1 MRPNET
7 SFHCLDLSDSHRVQF
22 PQFPFLIVCRL
33 KDRPVNWR
41 ETHLGLRWRFI
52 CICLFL
58 VILFSQREN
67 EATREQKKKSPYI
80 SYLSLYGSFRSTTK
94 TRCLLGGAH
103 MLTSQSFKFSIQSES
118 LTDPKV
124 KNRNENELC
133 RIAKTLLASFSLDH
147 YCHVIFIAFP
157 LCWSYLLLTGSRKF
171 PDWHF

>member
-1 MRPNET
+1 MRIVEFIATERDFVSLLRFIRFSQGAVPPV
-7 SFHCLDLSDSHRVQF
+7 SFSNRV
-22 PQFPFLIVCRL
+22 LVCRL
-33 KDRPVNWR
+33 KDRPVNWC

-67 EATREQKKKSPYI
+67 EATREQKKKKSPYI

-94 TRCLLGGAH
+94 TRCLLGGVH

-133 RIAKTLLASFSLDH
+133 RIAKRLDLHHSL
-147 YCHVIFIAFP
+147 
-157 LCWSYLLLTGSRKF
+157 
-171 PDWHF
+171 